1 MGRGVGTQVRLLSGL
16 MLGSALR
23 GWTISSTPSSC
34 QTYFILPYSGSG
46 DLYTC
51 VYAHRIKSLWH
62 FLQHVP
68 LLKLTNPSTFAGV
81 VKSSP
86 SCLLSAFIQI
96 IRNFYHI
103 VRWGALYHWFGTKIT
118 W

>member
-1 MGRGVGTQVRLLSGL
+1 MSSGAGQLVLLLPAVKHTLYYLIQVQE
-16 MLGSALR
+16 
-23 GWTISSTPSSC
+23 I
-34 QTYFILPYSGSG
+34 YIHV
-46 DLYTC
+46 

-86 SCLLSAFIQI
+86 SCLLIAFIQI